1 MEPPLDL
8 TVQTNG
14 ARPVLVVAGEID
26 SSTADK
32 LLNALLGLQAQMD
45 GAGAA
50 VDLHGVQFIDS
61 TGLHTLLRARD
72 ALGGKLVIRT
82 PSEIVR
88 RVLELTGVD
97 FDIDR

>member
-1 MEPPLDL
+1 MEPPLGL
-8 TVQTNG
+8 TVKQDG

-32 LLNALLGLQAQMD
+32 LMTALLGLHAQMD

-50 VDLHGVQFIDS
+50 IDLRAVQFIDS
-61 TGLHTLLRARD
+61 TGLHTLVRARD

-97 FDIDR
+97 FVIES